1 MVLTPVF
8 ASFSTIIPRCC
19 HLFLPAFRRLLD
31 GSVLYLRQHF
41 DDYCTV
47 LKPIFSMFSS
57 FIPWFWPV
65 SYAAFRCLFHGL
77 NSVGP
82 PATYITFHSVAVHC
96 VHSAVNIYTFLTL
109 NGISANFLQLFCLRY
124 SILSRLLRSI
134 YLC

>member
-1 MVLTPVF
+1 MQ
-8 ASFSTIIPRCC
+8 
-19 HLFLPAFRRLLD
+19 LFDDYCSLILRFRRLSSSGFRPLFPD
-31 GSVLYLRQHF
+31 FGLYLLQLF

-47 LKPIFSMFSS
+47 LKPIFSRFSS

-109 NGISANFLQLFCLRY
+109 NGISANFLQLCCLRY
-124 SILSRLLRSI
+124 SISSRLLRSI
-134 YLC
+134 YTHF